1 MSRRNSSSTR
11 RTRQLTLQHFEGRRL
26 MAADTS
32 IATIDTQAV
41 ESPTAIVSARSDDGA
56 VQDNRVSAF
65 RIDPNGERVR
75 VQGNRNPV
83 DPEATDLVIAGNAP
97 TALETTLGD
106 VVV

>member
-1 MSRRNSSSTR
+1 
-11 RTRQLTLQHFEGRRL
+11 

-41 ESPTAIVSARSDDGA
+41 SLQRQSLVQGRTMGPSKTTEFPVSGSIPTVNGCVSK
-56 VQDNRVSAF
+56 
-65 RIDPNGERVR
+65 
-75 VQGNRNPV
+75 GNRNPV